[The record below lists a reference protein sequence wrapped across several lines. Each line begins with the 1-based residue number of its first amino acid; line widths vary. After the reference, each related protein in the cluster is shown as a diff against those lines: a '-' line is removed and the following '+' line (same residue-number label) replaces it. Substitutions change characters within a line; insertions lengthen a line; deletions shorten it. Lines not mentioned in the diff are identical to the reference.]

1 MNKHFV
7 LTLDAKELYAS
18 KDEILNGLDRIVETL
33 YEFKADDTP
42 YYEYII
48 NKAKEVVRNDMK
60 SDEKE
65 CPYCEAGL

>member
-42 YYEYII
+42 YYEYIV

>member
-7 LTLDAKELYAS
+7 ITLDAKELYAS
-18 KDEILNGLDRIVETL
+18 KDEILNGLDRIVETV
-33 YEFKADDTP
+33 YEFQADDTP
-42 YYEYII
+42 YYEYIV